1 MSKPLILKHDQVL
14 KTELIRVGL
23 SADYK
28 VTSGQNRQEF
38 QVKYDTVRH
47 FVGSGLTLELVTNG
61 DNEEPEPTGGIVIG
75 DNINTV
81 LVNLHVYFS
90 DASKTGETKSLFIRR
105 NAGGV
110 NNKPGTM
117 TSRVDFNRAQTT
129 LETFAIIPVEKGDVI
144 TAGVV
149 ASQNDVI
156 QATSTNNFFE
166 IAKLN

>member
-1 MSKPLILKHDQVL
+1 MSKPAILDLLEL
-14 KTELIRVGL
+14 KQPELIRVGI
-23 SADYK
+23 SENYTIKSSED
-28 VTSGQNRQEF
+28 REEF
-38 QVKYDTVRH
+38 QLKYNATRYSS
-47 FVGSGLTLELVTNG
+47 GTGLTLNSS
-61 DNEEPEPTGGIVIG
+61 GGIVIG